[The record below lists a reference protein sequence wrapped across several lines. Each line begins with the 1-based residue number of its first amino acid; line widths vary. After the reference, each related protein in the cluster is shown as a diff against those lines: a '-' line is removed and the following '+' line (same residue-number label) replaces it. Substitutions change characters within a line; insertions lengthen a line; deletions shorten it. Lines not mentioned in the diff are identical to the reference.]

1 MKTKEMMLWGKVVV
15 TSLAVMALSACI
27 EIKSDTKVSSEA
39 KVAFSTTYD
48 MTKVLP
54 TLQQMSK
61 DGGDIAKSLSCDKM
75 NEKLTKELKCKDVSP
90 GKFIVSG
97 EFMGDAGNG
106 VVLDKDKNQV
116 SVDAVQLFK
125 TVADLNPT
133 KNDAAATDPA
143 SMMLQKGLVP
153 VAVDQAATYKQMGMA
168 LSMNLTLPAEVLT
181 IDGVA
186 AKDIKDNTVSVNFID
201 IAGKDTYV
209 ITSKVSKSRLL
220 WKILFILLAI
230 GLIAA
235 AVLYLMKR
243 NKSSHNTPPTSPIVA
258 PVAAESATDV
268 DSTSFKETVEK
279 VVEVKDD
286 VVDSIEKKT
295 SDVIE
300 TVKEEAS
307 DVAESIKEVTSDA
320 VGDVKVAAEGG
331 IKKIDD
337 VIEGDEPTS
346 HTPKA

>member
-1 MKTKEMMLWGKVVV
+1 MKTKKMMLWGKVAM

-27 EIKSDTKVSSEA
+27 EIKSDAKVSSEA

-48 MTKVLP
+48 MTKILP

-75 NEKLTKELKCKDVSP
+75 NEKLTKELKCKDISA

-97 EFMGDAGNG
+97 DFVGDAANG

-116 SVDAVQLFK
+116 SVDAIQLFK

-133 KNDAAATDPA
+133 KNDATATDPA

-168 LSMNLTLPAEVLT
+168 LSMNLMLPAEVLT
-181 IDGVA
+181 VDGVA
-186 AKDIKDNTVSVNFID
+186 AKDIKDNTVNVNFID
-201 IAGKDTYV
+201 LAGKDTYV

-220 WKILFILLAI
+220 WKILFILFAI

-243 NKSSHNTPPTSPIVA
+243 NKSGKNTPPTSPIVA

-268 DSTSFKETVEK
+268 DSTTFKEAAEK
-279 VVEVKDD
+279 VVETKDHVVKT
-286 VVDSIEKKT
+286 VENAT
-295 SDVIE
+295 TEVIE
-300 TVKEEAS
+300 TVKETAS
-307 DVAESIKEVTSDA
+307 DAAESVKNVSVDA
-320 VGDVKVAAEGG
+320 VDGVEELAENTLKKV
-331 IKKIDD
+331 DD
-337 VIEGDEPTS
+337 VVDGDGSVS

>member
-1 MKTKEMMLWGKVVV
+1 METKKMVQWGKWAAA
-15 TSLAVMALSACI
+15 SLAVMALSACV
-27 EIKSDTKVSSEA
+27 EIKSDAKVSSEA

-48 MTKVLP
+48 MTKILP

-75 NEKLTKELKCKDVSP
+75 NEKLTKELKCKDVTP

-97 EFMGDAGNG
+97 EFTGDAGNG
-106 VVLDKDKNQV
+106 VVLDKDKNQI
-116 SVDAVQLFK
+116 SVDAIQLFK

-133 KNDAAATDPA
+133 KSDANATDPA

-168 LSMNLTLPAEVLT
+168 LTMNLTLPAEVVMV
-181 IDGVA
+181 DGVA
-186 AKDIKDNTVSVNFID
+186 AKDIKDNTVNVNFID

-209 ITSKVSKSRLL
+209 ITSKVSKSRLI

-243 NKSSHNTPPTSPIVA
+243 NKSSKNIPPTSPFVA

-268 DSTSFKETVEK
+268 DSTSFTEVKEK
-279 VVEVKDD
+279 VVEVKND
-286 VVDSIEKKT
+286 VVE
-295 SDVIE
+295 E
-300 TVKEEAS
+300 VKDTAS
-307 DVAESIKEVTSDA
+307 DVAEEVKDVAHDVVHKVEDA
-320 VGDVKVAAEGG
+320 IDGDADAGAPK
-331 IKKIDD
+331 
-337 VIEGDEPTS
+337 
-346 HTPKA
+346 TPKA

>member
-1 MKTKEMMLWGKVVV
+1 MKTKQMMLWGKVAV

-27 EIKSDTKVSSEA
+27 EIKSDAKVSSEA

-48 MTKVLP
+48 MTKILP

-75 NEKLTKELKCKDVSP
+75 NEKLTKELKCKDVAP
-90 GKFIVSG
+90 GKFVVSG
-97 EFMGDAGNG
+97 EFTGDAGHG

-125 TVADLNPT
+125 TVADLNPA

-181 IDGVA
+181 VDGVA

-201 IAGKDTYV
+201 IAGKDSYV
-209 ITSKVSKSRLL
+209 VTSKVSKSRLL

-235 AVLYLMKR
+235 AILYLMKR
-243 NKSSHNTPPTSPIVA
+243 NKSSKNTPPTSPIVA
-258 PVAAESATDV
+258 PVAAESATDI
-268 DSTSFKETVEK
+268 DSTSFQGGTEK
-279 VVEVKDD
+279 VAEVKHD
-286 VVDSIEKKT
+286 VVDSVEEVASDAIETAKETT
-295 SDVIE
+295 SDVTE
-300 TVKEEAS
+300 SVKEVAS
-307 DVAESIKEVTSDA
+307 DAINDVNEVAE
-320 VGDVKVAAEGG
+320 DVVKKV
-331 IKKIDD
+331 DD
-337 VIEGDEPTS
+337 VIEGDEPTPR
-346 HTPKA
+346 TPKA